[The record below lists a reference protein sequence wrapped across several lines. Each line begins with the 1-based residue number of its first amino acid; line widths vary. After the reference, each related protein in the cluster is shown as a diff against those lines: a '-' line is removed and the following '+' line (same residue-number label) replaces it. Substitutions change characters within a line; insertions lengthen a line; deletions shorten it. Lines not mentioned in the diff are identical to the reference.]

1 MQPSRVDF
9 PAPFGPI
16 KQVRE
21 PGAMRTLTSST
32 AATAPKDL
40 PAPRASHAA
49 PVAPASVIQS
59 APYWPCLLNPW

>member
-1 MQPSRVDF
+1 MQPSSVDF

-16 KQVRE
+16 KQVSE
-21 PGAMRTLTSST
+21 PGATRTVTSST

-49 PVAPASVIQS
+49 PVTPASVIQS
-59 APYWPCLLNPW
+59 APYWPSLLSPS